1 MGTSVRL
8 LKPHNLKCGLLRS
21 PRSGM
26 SLFNKLAS
34 DDPTTYAV
42 GQDGGMMADLAAAIA
57 RGEVR
62 DLSGAED
69 FVGKRGENK
78 ENEEEKAPAPPRM
91 DYEFTGLSI
100 WLEVS

>member
-1 MGTSVRL
+1 
-8 LKPHNLKCGLLRS
+8 
-21 PRSGM
+21 M

-57 RGEVR
+57 RGEVK